1 MDDIIKNWEEKL
13 KDLEAD
19 CALID
24 LEIQT
29 AQREK
34 YWDKINHTEL
44 AVKER
49 RLRQFKESL
58 LSLDWTLSKL
68 KESYYPYD

>member
-1 MDDIIKNWEEKL
+1 MDDIIKDWEERL
-13 KDLEAD
+13 RDFEAD

-29 AQREK
+29 VQREK

-58 LSLDWTLSKL
+58 LSLDWALTKL
-68 KESYYPYD
+68 KESYRTHE

>member
-1 MDDIIKNWEEKL
+1 MDEIIKDWEEKL
-13 KDLEAD
+13 RDLEAD
-19 CALID
+19 YDLID

-29 AQREK
+29 VQREK

-44 AVKER
+44 AVREQ

-58 LSLDWTLSKL
+58 LGLDWTLTKL
-68 KESYYPYD
+68 KESYRTHE